1 MNSPPLMVGL
11 GEILWDV
18 LSSGKVLG
26 GAPTNFAYICSAL
39 GNRGVAASR
48 LGNDPLGR
56 EASQQLHL
64 LGLTDEYVQLD
75 NELPTG
81 TAEVFIDA
89 AGQPTFTIHE
99 SVAWDSLEWTFA
111 WQELSARADI
121 ICFGSLAQRTASS
134 AETIDRFLRNSK
146 PDALLIFDANLR
158 QSYYDRAIITRSL
171 EHADILKLSDQEL
184 PIVASLLGLGTVNE
198 TELALS
204 LIRDFQLHLVCIT
217 RADKG
222 SLLLTESE
230 RVSHPGFAVEVV
242 DAVGAG
248 DAFTACLAHCFVRGY
263 SLEKIGT
270 LANRFASWVATQQ
283 GATPAVEPA
292 QVQGLLQSARPS
304 ESKS

>member
-18 LSSGKVLG
+18 LPAGRVLG
-26 GAPTNFAYICSAL
+26 GAPTNFAYMCSVL

-75 NELPTG
+75 NDLPTG

-89 AGQPTFTIHE
+89 TGQPTFTIHE
-99 SVAWDSLEWTFA
+99 SVAWDFLQWTLA
-111 WQELSARADI
+111 WRELAAEADI
-121 ICFGSLAQRTASS
+121 ICFGSLAQRTAAS
-134 AETIDRFLRNSK
+134 AETIDRFLRNSR

-158 QSYYDRAIITRSL
+158 QSYYDRSVITRSL

-184 PIVASLLGLGTVNE
+184 PIVASLLGLGNVNE

-222 SLLLTESE
+222 SLLLSKSE
-230 RVSHPGFAVEVV
+230 CVSHPGFAVEVV

-248 DAFTACLAHCFVRGY
+248 DAFTACLAHCLIRGY
-263 SLEKIGT
+263 SLMTISAY
-270 LANRFASWVATQQ
+270 ANRLASWVATQQ
-283 GATPAVEPA
+283 GATPPIEPA
-292 QVQGLLQSARPS
+292 QVHGLLQSAGPS